1 MSTGNLVPALLAIGL
16 FAALPAKAEAS
27 PPRID
32 DIGWHRT
39 SAYCTFSRAKAEI
52 KKNDPESWRFVL
64 LVDRTSEDGRASI
77 ETAYMK
83 IDGILRELRFDGV
96 MTGEQSESRR
106 YMTYGDDPVR
116 VEVELKPGKRKKGAK
131 LFNYTG
137 TIKAIRSN
145 TETVLEFKGD
155 CGH

>member
-1 MSTGNLVPALLAIGL
+1 MSIGKMVPALLGIGL
-16 FAALPAKAEAS
+16 FAALPARAEAG

-32 DIGWHRT
+32 DIGWHKT
-39 SAYCTFSRAKAEI
+39 SAYCTFSRVKTEI
-52 KKNDPESWRFVL
+52 KKNDPKSWRFVM

-83 IDGILRELRFDGV
+83 IDGILRELRFDGAT
-96 MTGEQSESRR
+96 TGEQSESRR

-116 VEVELKPGKRKKGAK
+116 IEVELKPGKRKKGAK

-145 TETVLEFKGD
+145 AETLLEFKGD
-155 CGH
+155 CGR

>member
-1 MSTGNLVPALLAIGL
+1 MSMKSFLPALLLMGVFL
-16 FAALPAKAEAS
+16 ALPARAAAA

-32 DIGWHRT
+32 DIGWHQT
-39 SAYCTFSRAKAEI
+39 AAYCTFSRAKTVI
-52 KKNDPESWRFVL
+52 KKNDPKSWRFVL
-64 LVDRTSEDGRASI
+64 LVDRTKEDGRASI

-96 MTGEQSESRR
+96 TTGETTELRR

-131 LFNYTG
+131 LFNFTG
-137 TIKAIRSN
+137 TIKAIRSLA
-145 TETVLEFKGD
+145 ETRLEFKGN
-155 CGH
+155 CGN